1 MTLYFNII
9 LSIPDFAMLGQTGTQ
24 TGNQLD
30 GFKGTDVSDSSESST
45 PARTELEDTPPAE
58 GPGATELMKHPQIAE
73 PVSKVD
79 APAAVHSDAPAHDS
93 QSRFREPDSQPPRT
107 QEGGLP
113 ESDSQWPAEV
123 MEEAQPELFVAQREE
138 AGRRVE
144 SHQPAVEGLLAKGK
158 PDAPSCEQPQ
168 TPSKEDLDS
177 AEKREEDED
186 TKSDDLEKRQAFKV
200 GRWKFFVG
208 HACRHV
214 VPAGQ
219 EALVPSA

>member
-1 MTLYFNII
+1 
-9 LSIPDFAMLGQTGTQ
+9 
-24 TGNQLD
+24 
-30 GFKGTDVSDSSESST
+30 
-45 PARTELEDTPPAE
+45 
-58 GPGATELMKHPQIAE
+58 MKHPQIAE

-186 TKSDDLEKRQAFKV
+186 TKSDDLEKRQAFKDRKPLFQV
-200 GRWKFFVG
+200 PDLYELTKG
-208 HACRHV
+208 HLKDIPEIEDIKDEKAMQV
-214 VPAGQ
+214 IS
-219 EALVPSA
+219 ALVLK